1 MPRCELNRKSLFLLG
16 TVCRKGLCDLAD
28 SLGPN
33 QTRYYKEQTD
43 WAPKAP
49 RGMSKFN
56 PTPNQLSCNPGL
68 SCTVDL
74 KSTPKQLRVN
84 FWLHEVGLKL
94 ILCHPCESARGCSGV
109 DLELSCFKLQLIAPR
124 KGLGSNSGFRSPTL
138 LETQNKS
145 S

>member
-33 QTRYYKEQTD
+33 QIGYYKEQAN
-43 WAPKAP
+43 WAAKAP

-68 SCTVDL
+68 GCTVDL
-74 KSTPKQLRVN
+74 KSTLKQLRVN

-94 ILCHPCESARGCSGV
+94 ILSHPCESARGCSGV
-109 DLELSCFKLQLIAPR
+109 YLELSCFKLQLVAPR
-124 KGLGSNSGFRSPTL
+124 RGLGYGIRSWSPTL
-138 LETQNKS
+138 SEVQLVGA
-145 S
+145 